1 MNALPLFHPA
11 IRRAPAAFVFLGLAL
26 TAAAAP
32 AETRNIPGTLTR
44 VEGDVSVSTGTR
56 APAREG
62 EIGWRAEPG
71 AVLRTGADG
80 RAEILFDDGTA
91 LRLEANTLLRVQEAT
106 RVGRFRQFLVQL
118 VDGRLLSNIPKWNR
132 GSRARF
138 KVRTPV
144 AVAAV
149 RGTVF
154 VTDASTAA
162 ATVAV
167 YDGNVQAGSAGGPAA
182 DLGPNQQTDVALS
195 GGVPVVRGLSA
206 DMADYR
212 DSVAEL
218 FAAHMDE
225 LRSDM
230 DAVREMN
237 ETYMESHR
245 NEIENSMNDTR
256 DNLQD
261 LMEGI
266 SK

>member
-1 MNALPLFHPA
+1 MN
-11 IRRAPAAFVFLGLAL
+11 
-26 TAAAAP
+26 TAAPFRSFHRFWVVPMAVLGGISTVLGAP
-32 AETRNIPGTLTR
+32 VETRNIAGTLTD
-44 VEGDVSVSTGTR
+44 VAGDVSVSSGTR

-80 RAEILFDDGTA
+80 RAEVLFDDGTA
-91 LRLEANTLLRVQEAT
+91 LRMEPNTLLRVQEAS

-132 GSRARF
+132 GARARF

-167 YDGNVQAGSAGGPAA
+167 YDGNVQAGAAGGPTA
-182 DLGPNQQTDVALS
+182 DVGPNQQTDLTPS
-195 GGVPVVRGLSA
+195 GGAPVVRSLSA
-206 DMADYR
+206 AMADYR

-237 ETYMESHR
+237 QTYMENHR

-261 LMEGI
+261 LMEGAAQ
-266 SK
+266 